1 MGTHPHVRSSHLT
14 KQAIALPRIHNGRLF
29 PREPRSSL
37 SALVPE
43 EGWYCGSL
51 EDSTLASPAVPLLR
65 RNSRLPYK
73 LHVHDGP
80 SGIGTQDVVRQELD
94 SQQEAGVVSYA

>member
-1 MGTHPHVRSSHLT
+1 MGNHEPHFTHSHIRSTHPT
-14 KQAIALPRIHNGRLF
+14 KQAIALARIHNGRLRV

-37 SALVPE
+37 SAPVPE

-80 SGIGTQDVVRQELD
+80 SGIGMRISPYLEPRQ
-94 SQQEAGVVSYA
+94 QTC